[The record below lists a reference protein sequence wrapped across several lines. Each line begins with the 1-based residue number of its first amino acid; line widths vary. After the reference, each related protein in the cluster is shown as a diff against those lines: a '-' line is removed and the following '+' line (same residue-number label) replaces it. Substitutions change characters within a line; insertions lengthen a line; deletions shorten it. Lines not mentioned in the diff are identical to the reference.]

1 MTQEINQSGV
11 INKLTE
17 RNVIFS
23 RREIKN
29 ILIIEGQKIIIDYKF
44 ISEEG
49 EKNQS
54 VEIPFL
60 DFGETKSIFWKL
72 LNKYIVKEEV
82 K

>member
-1 MTQEINQSGV
+1 MAQEINEAGV
-11 INKLTE
+11 ISKLTE

-29 ILIIEGQKIIIDYKF
+29 ILVIEGQKIIIDYKL

-54 VEIPFL
+54 VEIMFSN
-60 DFGETKSIFWKL
+60 FGDTESNLWNLIDNHTGGG
-72 LNKYIVKEEV
+72 VR
-82 K
+82 